1 MGRQPSLAPRAL
13 SRQRWLLFEKAG
25 PPLQCQRRL
34 CPVPTMAVGYLIRVA
49 TLHKPIVFAKCW
61 CEASNSRC
69 DGTEDKPLCLWWGS
83 IFMTVGYIIYTMR
96 CPTEIRRCGEPEDY
110 VLEQFQLR
118 NTVHLNSAAKECLA
132 QFIFSPT
139 ENPKLQAASF
149 HQEASEKLIWGEI
162 SPLQLFTAVE
172 HRKYHPHPFD
182 TSGAPDTTVIYKSY
196 FVLLDRSRPLA
207 RFTSVTLLALGCGIF
222 LLPSVDVFFKVIR
235 KIVFGG

>member
-1 MGRQPSLAPRAL
+1 M
-13 SRQRWLLFEKAG
+13 
-25 PPLQCQRRL
+25 
-34 CPVPTMAVGYLIRVA
+34 
-49 TLHKPIVFAKCW
+49 
-61 CEASNSRC
+61 
-69 DGTEDKPLCLWWGS
+69 LCLWWGS
-83 IFMTVGYIIYTMR
+83 ISMTVGYIIYAMW

-118 NTVHLNSAAKECLA
+118 NSEHLNSAAKECLA

-139 ENPKLQAASF
+139 ENPKLQLASF
-149 HQEASEKLIWGEI
+149 HQGASERLIWGEI
-162 SPLQLFTAVE
+162 SPLQLFNAVE
-172 HRKYHPHPFD
+172 HRKYYPHPFD